1 MGTMGVSLRGPPL
14 ILDMRKEDL
23 ELLVEEGLEGCSCRA
38 TDLTGTEDHWRLEVS
53 WPGFGGLSM
62 LDQHRAVMAV
72 LRPKMVEGTNEIH
85 AVEIVPQT

>member
-1 MGTMGVSLRGPPL
+1 MPLRGPYL

-53 WPGFGGLSM
+53 WPGFEGLGM

-85 AVEIVPQT
+85 AVEIVPAT